1 MPIPVFAAK
10 KPLMTD
16 PSSTAMRAIR
26 IEPGES
32 LPEAADRAVE
42 DLGLEFCDV
51 VGFGRLD
58 WVELN
63 DDSQGPPT
71 RMQGPFDLLDLK
83 GRVRRVGSVIM
94 SEYVCTISHVT
105 DGEIRVLGGGLGR
118 AGVNFAELT
127 FIPLVLAKGATV
139 VKEDVAK
146 KAAEKEADTEQN
158 VPPPAASA
166 TVKDAAAKWSVA
178 LAESRRLER
187 EGAAANWDD
196 VEPVMPARGDIVNHR
211 QFGRCD
217 VVRVDGEH
225 ISLRKPDRR
234 VVQLG
239 LAILVFEPAGEHD
252 GKTVYNV
259 AVTRS

>member
-1 MPIPVFAAK
+1 
-10 KPLMTD
+10 MTD
-16 PSSTAMRAIR
+16 PSFTTMRAIR
-26 IEPGES
+26 IESGES
-32 LPEAADRAVE
+32 LPEAVDRAVE

-51 VGFGRLD
+51 TGFGRLE
-58 WVELN
+58 WVELKG
-63 DDSQGPPT
+63 DSNGPPT
-71 RMQGPFDLLDLK
+71 RMQGPFDLLDLR

-105 DGEIRVLGGGLGR
+105 DGEIRVFGGGLER
-118 AGVNFAELT
+118 AGVDFAELT

-139 VKEDVAK
+139 AKDAVAK
-146 KAAEKEADTEQN
+146 DADTGQDA
-158 VPPPAASA
+158 PPPAAPSP
-166 TVKDAAAKWSVA
+166 VKDDASKWSLA
-178 LAESRRLER
+178 LAESRRVER

-217 VVRVDGEH
+217 VVRVDSEH

-252 GKTVYNV
+252 GKAVYNV
-259 AVTRS
+259 AVTRF

>member
-1 MPIPVFAAK
+1 
-10 KPLMTD
+10 MTD
-16 PSSTAMRAIR
+16 PSFTTMRAIR
-26 IEPGES
+26 IESGES
-32 LPEAADRAVE
+32 LPDAADRAIE

-51 VGFGRLD
+51 TGFGRLE
-58 WVELN
+58 WVELKG
-63 DDSQGPPT
+63 DSNGPPI

-94 SEYVCTISHVT
+94 SEYVCTISHVAH
-105 DGEIRVLGGGLGR
+105 GEIHVFGGGLER
-118 AGVNFAELT
+118 AVVDFAELT

-139 VKEDVAK
+139 AKDGVAK
-146 KAAEKEADTEQN
+146 ETDTGQDA
-158 VPPPAASA
+158 PPPTAPSP
-166 TVKDAAAKWSVA
+166 VKDDASKWSLA

-196 VEPVMPARGDIVNHR
+196 VEPVIPARGDIVNHR

-239 LAILVFEPAGEHD
+239 LAILVFEPAGEQD
-252 GKTVYNV
+252 GKDVYNV
-259 AVTRS
+259 AVTRF

>member
-1 MPIPVFAAK
+1 MNPLPTLVFTAK

-16 PSSTAMRAIR
+16 PSSTAVRAIR
-26 IEPGES
+26 IESGES
-32 LPEAADRAVE
+32 LPDAADSAVE

-51 VGFGRLD
+51 IGFGRLD
-58 WVELN
+58 WVELKG
-63 DDSQGPPT
+63 DSQGPST

-83 GRVRRVGSVIM
+83 GRVRRVGNVIM

-105 DGEIRVLGGGLGR
+105 DSGIRVFGGGLER
-118 AGVNFAELT
+118 AAIDFAELT

-139 VKEDVAK
+139 A
-146 KAAEKEADTEQN
+146 KEADTEPV
-158 VPPPAASA
+158 VPPPAAPA
-166 TVKDAAAKWSVA
+166 TMKDNASKWSLA

-187 EGAAANWDD
+187 DGAAASWDD

-217 VVRVDGEH
+217 VVRVDSEH

-239 LAILVFEPAGEHD
+239 LAILVFEAAGEQD
-252 GKTVYNV
+252 DKAVYNV